1 VTGRDSFASY
11 REALAAVGFRP
22 SSSLGQNFLLDQSLH
37 RFIAETA
44 APGPADTALEIG
56 VGLGFLTRE
65 LACRAGLVLGVE
77 IDARLLQVV
86 GAELRALGNVQLLG
100 VDALGG
106 SGGTLH
112 PEVVTALASGP
123 GELFVFATL
132 PYAVSGPL
140 LAELCQL
147 PVLPACMVVLVQKE
161 LGARLAAAPGTK
173 DYGSLAALLQ
183 NLFTVRS
190 VRDVP
195 PQVFRPRPKV
205 MSAIVRCQRLPPAPG
220 LEAAGCRSRF
230 ARFLRLLFQ
239 QRRKTLNRTLHHTAA
254 GMGLVLPRL
263 APALLLRRAESLTP
277 VELRQLWQQ
286 VDPAGK

>member
-1 VTGRDSFASY
+1 MTGRDTFASY
-11 REALAAVGFRP
+11 RQALDSIGFKP

-44 APGPADTALEIG
+44 APGPGDTALEIG

-65 LACRAGLVLGVE
+65 LASRAGLVLGVE
-77 IDARLLQVV
+77 IDPRLLAVV
-86 GAELRALGNVQLLG
+86 GPELQPFANVRLCG

-106 SGGTLH
+106 PGGTLH
-112 PEVVTALASGP
+112 PDVLAALAEGP
-123 GELFVFATL
+123 GELFVVANL

-147 PVLPACMVVLVQKE
+147 PVLPAVMVVLVQKE
-161 LGARLAAAPGTK
+161 LGARLAAASGTK
-173 DYGSLAALLQ
+173 EYGSLAALLQ
-183 NLFTVRS
+183 NLFVVRS

-205 MSAIVRCQRLPPAPG
+205 MSAIVRCQRLPLATGLQPAS
-220 LEAAGCRSRF
+220 RRTRF

-239 QRRKTLNRTLHHTAA
+239 QRRKTLNRALQHTAA
-254 GMGLVLPRL
+254 GMGLTLPDL
-263 APALLLRRAESLTP
+263 DPALLQRRAESLSP
-277 VELRQLWQQ
+277 EALRQLWQQ
-286 VDPAGK
+286 ADPAGE